1 MRDLGLR
8 HSLAIRTSAGRC
20 SIAEIMTTS
29 GMPPRSGPEFGLR
42 PIEGL
47 DFGAYEV
54 DAFDF
59 GPDDDFDFEGY
70 QPTLGDRFR
79 RLIGRGLIRI
89 GWLGLAAA
97 LAFGSAGIVAATEH
111 PPSAGARPELNYD
124 ADKAL
129 GDRLDGA
136 IRDLARLKD
145 DVDSLGSM
153 ARKTL
158 AGLSSVNALAL
169 KDAADRGS
177 NDIANIEAAALSL
190 NKRLDCGLWS
200 DARQT
205 EMLKTYSQTM
215 IDRYHRVC
223 DAVASVAPLRLDWDS
238 LMSGTAT
245 AMEVADDVNNHDA
258 LAEEALVLATQGRY
272 PEALVKL
279 KGASQAIADAN
290 SIATLLSNV
299 TDVSTLSRWLSR
311 TKSMDDALRLLWQTM
326 IESEG
331 KVNVKVTAALKA
343 VADAKA
349 LLPNSTDV
357 LQVVM
362 YELAGNLTT
371 NGISIEL
378 AKGALSAALAD
389 LTGTTVVGASQVGSD
404 VQAHRTEVA
413 TG

>member
-1 MRDLGLR
+1 MRDLGLG
-8 HSLAIRTSAGRC
+8 HTLPIRRSARRC
-20 SIAEIMTTS
+20 SIAETMTTS
-29 GMPPRSGPEFGLR
+29 GLPPRSGSEFGLR
-42 PIEGL
+42 PVEGL
-47 DFGAYEV
+47 DSLAHNVAAVGL
-54 DAFDF
+54 
-59 GPDDDFDFEGY
+59 GLDDDFDFEDY
-70 QPTLGDRFR
+70 EPTLGDRFR

-111 PPSAGARPELNYD
+111 SPSSGARPELNYD

-129 GDRLDGA
+129 GDKLDGA

-177 NDIANIEAAALSL
+177 NNIASIEAAALSL
-190 NKRLDCGLWS
+190 NKRLDCGTWS
-200 DARQT
+200 VARQT
-205 EMLKTYSQTM
+205 EMLKTHSRTM
-215 IDRYHRVC
+215 IDRYRKVC
-223 DAVASVAPLRLDWDS
+223 EAVASVAPLRLDWDS
-238 LMSGTAT
+238 LMSGSAT
-245 AMEVADDVNNHDA
+245 AMEVADDVNTHDA

-279 KGASQAIADAN
+279 KGAALAIADAS

-299 TDVSTLSRWLSR
+299 TDVSTLTRWLNR

-331 KVNVKVTAALKA
+331 RVNAQVTAALKA

-378 AKGALSAALAD
+378 AKGALSEALAD
-389 LTGTTVVGASQVGSD
+389 LTGTTVVGASQAGSD
-404 VQAHRTEVA
+404 GLAHRAEVT